1 MDEGRREM
9 TPSKARMIRNAL
21 RPLAAIW
28 EAYLANE
35 LDDEA
40 RRFWGADLEHE
51 NTVSPS
57 EIELYSGR
65 GGKEL
70 LWLSECRDAAAAL
83 TMLKMQP
90 IANPI
95 IHHPAQEKPVN

>member
-1 MDEGRREM
+1 M
-9 TPSKARMIRNAL
+9 TENKVKMISDAL
-21 RPLAAIW
+21 RPLADIW

-40 RRFWGADLEHE
+40 RRFWGANLEHE
-51 NTVSPS
+51 NAVSPS

-70 LWLSECRDAAAAL
+70 LRLSECRDAAAAL

-90 IANPI
+90 IAKEEN
-95 IHHPAQEKPVN
+95 K

>member
-1 MDEGRREM
+1 M

-51 NTVSPS
+51 NAVSPS

-70 LWLSECRDAAAAL
+70 LRLSECRDAAAAL

-90 IANPI
+90 ITT
-95 IHHPAQEKPVN
+95 EGE

>member
-1 MDEGRREM
+1 M
-9 TPSKARMIRNAL
+9 TENKVKMISDAL

-35 LDDEA
+35 LDDEG
-40 RRFWGADLEHE
+40 RRFWGADLEYE
-51 NTVSPS
+51 NALSPRD
-57 EIELYSGR
+57 IELYSGR

-83 TMLKMQP
+83 TMLKKQTTLKG
-90 IANPI
+90 
-95 IHHPAQEKPVN
+95 EDR

>member
-1 MDEGRREM
+1 M

-21 RPLAAIW
+21 RPLADIW

-40 RRFWGADLEHE
+40 RRFWGANLEHGNE
-51 NTVSPS
+51 LSPS

-83 TMLKMQP
+83 TMLRKQT
-90 IANPI
+90 IAKEEN
-95 IHHPAQEKPVN
+95 K

>member
-1 MDEGRREM
+1 M
-9 TPSKARMIRNAL
+9 TENKVKMISDAL

-28 EAYLANE
+28 VAYLANE

-51 NTVSPS
+51 NAVSPRD
-57 EIELYSGR
+57 IELYSGR

-83 TMLKMQP
+83 TMLKKQT
-90 IANPI
+90 IAKEEN
-95 IHHPAQEKPVN
+95 K

>member
-1 MDEGRREM
+1 M

-40 RRFWGADLEHE
+40 RRFWGANLEHGNE
-51 NTVSPS
+51 LSPS

-83 TMLKMQP
+83 TMLRKQT
-90 IANPI
+90 IAKEEN
-95 IHHPAQEKPVN
+95 K

>member
-1 MDEGRREM
+1 M